1 MYFVIL
7 MLLLLSKTLG
17 PTKKKKKKH
26 LVCLV
31 LFNLSDSPFS
41 LSSLT
46 C

>member
-17 PTKKKKKKH
+17 PTKKKKKH